1 MPDDEQAV
9 AVAVAAPCGACRTL
23 RRRCVPGCVFA
34 PYFTA
39 EDFAAVH
46 GVFGASNVSKMLER
60 IELPEQRAVAAATLV
75 EEARARQLDPTFGR
89 VSYLR
94 ILQEV
99 NDKARTQVDEAREEI
114 AREFGALAASQPV
127 DVAAAAPAARVEA
140 RAQVDAALK
149 HAREQDARLI
159 GVRMANEA
167 RWRELHEPA
176 TGTVTVTGKHA
187 GNGKGINVVKRH
199 REPTLSEQTML
210 MLRAAKQ
217 RSSRPTGFPDEGERQ
232 QMAVVDA
239 EREKALLMRQAAPAK
254 QHDYHH
260 HHLGA
265 QHGDTEPPRIPE
277 VYGNGQLTASAD
289 ASREEAMRSV
299 QAPAAA
305 PPQQLD
311 SSGQHAGTG
320 QPRHAG
326 DAAAGRTPGQGSTS
340 VLLEAMMQ
348 LAGATGEQQHLVAQ
362 HAENEHAVAL
372 GHGHPVDISQEMM
385 QLQELLDMAEL
396 ARNQQMMKNDVMTE
410 MGQWD
415 AAAGVARE
423 PDVMTMTQQMP
434 ANAWQH
440 RDPAPQYAGMCD
452 GRPLEMPQQMEEA
465 STAELA
471 KTTTGNMSQQ
481 FAWAQQHHDPAAAQ
495 HASPCHHQMA
505 AASASQVASEQDM
518 LLLLQQHQVG
528 AAELPSTGGARQFD
542 NLAAQYGDTEL
553 TLGYGH
559 PDMHQQVVAAGQVAR
574 VQDMNSP
581 QLAAR
586 AHQHHAQNGLD
597 IALGNGHPGDAET
610 QAMLQELA
618 AILELADERA
628 MIRKQWEQD
637 ARTMM
642 TQQDPDAAW
651 LQEMLGQKQI
661 EKASRPDGPDL
672 DKRLEIMSRQAEAR
686 HGQKELGITPDGSA
700 QGILQAQELSAMA
713 EMQRK
718 REMVMRQFVAAERAR
733 EQKLEMLMRQF
744 VAAARAR
751 EQELIT
757 QQAAAAQ
764 QQPVAQQYS
773 ETELDV
779 SLGQGHGHPYWHQP
793 TVQEMVQ
800 KKQLPT
806 VQQMLEEEQLADAV
820 GFGRHQPD
828 TTLVQQ
834 VPAYANGEHGGG
846 AGATMAFLSPGYAKA
861 APFRVDQ
868 QLQTNGHQM
877 DSSLPPMPPSL
888 SQLHAQASHQQ
899 RTDGG
904 GQGLS
909 SDLAAYLHY
918 ESLSRYSSL
927 FYLAHIFNS

>member
-159 GVRMANEA
+159 G
-167 RWRELHEPA
+167 
-176 TGTVTVTGKHA
+176 
-187 GNGKGINVVKRH
+187 
-199 REPTLSEQTML
+199 
-210 MLRAAKQ
+210 
-217 RSSRPTGFPDEGERQ
+217 
-232 QMAVVDA
+232 
-239 EREKALLMRQAAPAK
+239 
-254 QHDYHH
+254 
-260 HHLGA
+260 
-265 QHGDTEPPRIPE
+265 
-277 VYGNGQLTASAD
+277 
-289 ASREEAMRSV
+289 
-299 QAPAAA
+299 
-305 PPQQLD
+305 
-311 SSGQHAGTG
+311 
-320 QPRHAG
+320 
-326 DAAAGRTPGQGSTS
+326 
-340 VLLEAMMQ
+340 

-396 ARNQQMMKNDVMTE
+396 ARNEQMMKNDVMTE

-686 HGQKELGITPDGSA
+686 HAQKELGITPDGSA

-718 REMVMRQFVAAERAR
+718 REMVMRQF
-733 EQKLEMLMRQF
+733 F

-806 VQQMLEEEQLADAV
+806 VQQMLEEEQLAEAV

-918 ESLSRYSSL
+918 ESLSRHGT
-927 FYLAHIFNS
+927 AGFNRGSEGPERR